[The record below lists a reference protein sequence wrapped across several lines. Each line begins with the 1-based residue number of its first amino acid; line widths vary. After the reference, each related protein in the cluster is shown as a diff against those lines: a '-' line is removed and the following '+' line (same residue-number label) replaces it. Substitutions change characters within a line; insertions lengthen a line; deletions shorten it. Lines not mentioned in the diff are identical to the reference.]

1 MMNCENSSRGD
12 SFIVFMVKKE
22 SNDIVLP
29 ESLFDFVFLGGGGGG
44 IVDLTYLSMQL
55 CQTGYGDMRQ
65 YQHPAITGR
74 NRLYHLD

>member
-44 IVDLTYLSMQL
+44 SGPSLS
-55 CQTGYGDMRQ
+55 Q
-65 YQHPAITGR
+65 YATLSNRKCNALFAIASNGVSNGGTAK
-74 NRLYHLD
+74 